1 MAKVLGS
8 SGFANAGVIAVALV
22 LAVSFV
28 TSVAGCGVKTVRRDG
43 ETGAASSNVTSPDA
57 TSSDASSEISLKADR
72 SELDKF
78 RTEIPEEVKRQ
89 NDEIALIL
97 SFINRETEEDPN
109 KVRDRFSAALRKRR
123 EASDKHLRRTRDSFS
138 KREKQEREEFLKK
151 SKEDREEFQDRK
163 RSPDDRKRFFEDQ
176 EDKRKEFFADQ
187 TEKRKDFES
196 SVQDERKRM
205 EDFIREKQNQF
216 NQEWRDYQTRYT
228 ERKKQND
235 LKKRMEQKSRELER
249 RGQPVLKAPDHSTG
263 QLSPGAPVNSPT
275 SSPVSSV
282 DTINNVSNSRG
293 TLTSSPEE
301 SLKEFDSIPQGPG
314 VPLTPGTAKKGN

>member
-1 MAKVLGS
+1 MKL
-8 SGFANAGVIAVALV
+8 VIAFLLV
-22 LAVSFV
+22 GLHS
-28 TSVAGCGVKTVRRDG
+28 GCGVKTVRG
-43 ETGAASSNVTSPDA
+43 ENEAGGKAEAVNPA
-57 TSSDASSEISLKADR
+57 IGSDAAAEISLKADR
-72 SELDKF
+72 TELDKF

-97 SFINRETEEDPN
+97 SFVNRETEEDPS

-123 EASDKHLRRTRDSFS
+123 EASDKHLRRARESFS
-138 KREKQEREEFLKK
+138 KREKQDREEFLKK
-151 SKEDREEFQDRK
+151 SKEDRTEFLDRK

-176 EDKRKEFFADQ
+176 EDKRKGFFADQ

-196 SVQDERKRM
+196 SVQEERKRM

-216 NQEWRDYQTRYT
+216 SQEWRDYQARYT

-249 RGQPVLKAPDHSTG
+249 RGQPVQKAHDQSTG
-263 QLSPGAPVNSPT
+263 RLSPSAPSGSSGASNS
-275 SSPVSSV
+275 
-282 DTINNVSNSRG
+282 VSNSRG

-314 VPLTPGTAKKGN
+314 VPLAPGTAKKGN